1 MGFFRTTG
9 LMLFSAVV
17 GGVFVQRYSTCDA
30 PLPVSSRQLRAE
42 SPGQG
47 QTPFAPTRK
56 TSQARRGGSPG
67 QLLIPVAGVRAVQL
81 VSNFAEARDG
91 GNRRHEG
98 LDIMAPWGTPVVA
111 AGDGKVAK
119 LFTSEKGGLTVYIK
133 SPDGF
138 TMYYY
143 AHLSRYDERL
153 REGNAVRRG
162 DFIAFVGSTGNADQK
177 APHLHFGIFD
187 TSPEANWSEGTAVDP
202 YPLLKRNVE

>member
-1 MGFFRTTG
+1 MGFLRTTG
-9 LMLFSAVV
+9 LMLFSAVL
-17 GGVFVQRYSTCDA
+17 GGMVAQLYLTCETGPPA
-30 PLPVSSRQLRAE
+30 FNQAKVVA
-42 SPGQG
+42 
-47 QTPFAPTRK
+47 QTPTPFTPAKPVPRTRPV
-56 TSQARRGGSPG
+56 ARTER
-67 QLLIPVAGVRAVQL
+67 LVIPVAGVRADKL
-81 VSNFAEARDG
+81 ISNFAEARDAG
-91 GNRRHEG
+91 RRSHEG

-143 AHLSRYDERL
+143 AHLSRYDEHL
-153 REGNAVRRG
+153 REGNPVRRG
-162 DFIAFVGSTGNADQK
+162 DLIAYVGATGNADQK

-202 YPLLKRNVE
+202 YPLLKRHGE